1 MSSNG
6 VKVAEE
12 WILGP
17 NNTPFFTTTWSP
29 ADAEPKAYLLFV
41 HGFAEHIGRYA
52 DFIARLAAEPY
63 NLYVLAFD
71 QRGHGKT
78 SMMPLTASDPQVVKW
93 KEEGKTVKLEKNGK
107 RRTGGWA
114 RVMPDLEWFV
124 QHLSKPAKEAGK
136 KLFLWGFSMGGGEV
150 IGFVTRSQSPPS
162 EETVKLVDG
171 VIAGGPLIKLTTPAP
186 GIQVHAGS
194 IAASIG
200 LGSFLIPTQLKYEHL
215 SHNTAANE
223 ANKKDPLC
231 EQVGSLRGVA
241 DMINLGGLLI
251 SSGPLEKFP
260 QDMPLLVYHGEEDK
274 ICSPEAAKEF
284 VDKCNAKDKTIHLFK
299 GMYHEVHNE
308 LEPTPTDAAKLIGDW
323 VLARAEV
330 TTAANQA
337 KL

>member
-1 MSSNG
+1 MQES
-6 VKVAEE
+6 
-12 WILGP
+12 
-17 NNTPFFTTTWSP
+17 
-29 ADAEPKAYLLFV
+29 
-41 HGFAEHIGRYA
+41 
-52 DFIARLAAEPY
+52 RLERA
-63 NLYVLAFD
+63 
-71 QRGHGKT
+71 
-78 SMMPLTASDPQVVKW
+78 DPQ
-93 KEEGKTVKLEKNGK
+93 
-107 RRTGGWA
+107 
-114 RVMPDLEWFV
+114 
-124 QHLSKPAKEAGK
+124 
-136 KLFLWGFSMGGGEV
+136 
-150 IGFVTRSQSPPS
+150 
-162 EETVKLVDG
+162 
-171 VIAGGPLIKLTTPAP
+171 
-186 GIQVHAGS
+186 
-194 IAASIG
+194 
-200 LGSFLIPTQLKYEHL
+200 HL

-284 VDKCNAKDKTIHLFK
+284 VDKCKAKDKTIHLFK
-299 GMYHEVHNE
+299 VSSRRRRCKSGNGMDADEQGMYHEVHNE